1 MQKYIFNGQVAL
13 IHSDNWGTA
22 WATWYPETMFDGE
35 LIKLYLWWQDTEPN
49 SQLRLQVEDAAY
61 FYLKETHPDVTYRGF
76 DGLRLTWLPE
86 GQEFFIREYDGIETI
101 VLKQE
106 MKWMVA

>member
-13 IHSDNWGTA
+13 IHSDDWGTA

-35 LIKLYLWWQDTEPN
+35 LIKLYLRWQDTELD
-49 SQLRLQVEDAAY
+49 SQEQLQAEDAAY
-61 FYLKETHPDVTYRGF
+61 LYLKEQHPDVSFRGF

-86 GQEFFIREYDGIETI
+86 GQEFIIREYDGIETI
-101 VLKQE
+101 VLKQDI
-106 MKWMVA
+106 KWITA

>member
-13 IHSDNWGTA
+13 IHSDGWGTA

-35 LIKLYLWWQDTEPN
+35 LIKLYLRWQDTEVN
-49 SQLRLQVEDAAY
+49 SQERLQAEDDAY
-61 FYLKETHPDVTYRGF
+61 FYLREQHPDVSFRSF

-86 GQEFFIREYDGIETI
+86 GQEFIIREYDGIETI
-101 VLKQE
+101 VLKQDI
-106 MKWMVA
+106 KWITA